1 MSYPSRFVEFF
12 GPAMWKTLQSIAFN
26 FPDKATPE
34 QRKDYIDFFKSVGPV
49 IPCPSCSNHYQEY
62 IKKNPIDAENTESI
76 ARWVYDLHD
85 TVNKKNNK
93 KSPSF
98 DAIKNDYTGW
108 DESRHN
114 DLKKLSKSERERKLA
129 DPFLGR
135 LPNKKEAMTANN
147 PGPMMPNNSFLIIG
161 IILLLCYMMYR
172 RNQNKNEEKK

>member
-26 FPDKATPE
+26 FPEKATPE

-49 IPCPSCSNHYQEY
+49 IPCPSCSTHYQEY
-62 IKKNPIDAENTESI
+62 IKKNPIDAESTESI

-93 KSPSF
+93 TSPSF
-98 DAIKNDYTGW
+98 EEIKNDYTGW
-108 DESRHN
+108 DESRHKA
-114 DLKKLSKSERERKLA
+114 LQKLSKSERERKLA

-135 LPNKKEAMTANN
+135 LQNKKEAMTVNDSGN
-147 PGPMMPNNSFLIIG
+147 MMASNSFLIMG
-161 IILLLCYMMYR
+161 IILVLVFMIYR
-172 RNQNKNEEKK
+172 RNQNKEQQKK